1 MTPRSPKSKTKALK
15 AAKPLRTP
23 VTDISPD
30 EQIVGAPLLGKV
42 RSYDARAREMV
53 LSLEE
58 SLSAGDALRV
68 KGRETDLSQRVE
80 RICVGGRC
88 VQSAM
93 AGETVSVAVADRVRK
108 GDAVYKVRTS

>member
-1 MTPRSPKSKTKALK
+1 MPPKPPKKTALK
-15 AAKPLRTP
+15 RTP

-42 RSYDARAREMV
+42 VKYDAKSREMT

-58 SLSAGDALRV
+58 PLSAGDALRV
-68 KGRETDLSQRVE
+68 KGKETDLSQRAE
-80 RICVGGRC
+80 RLCVGGRC

-93 AGETVSVAVADRVRK
+93 AGETVAVSVADRVRK
-108 GDAVYKVRTS
+108 GDAVYKVRSS

>member
-1 MTPRSPKSKTKALK
+1 MPPKPLKKAKAALK
-15 AAKPLRTP
+15 RTP
-23 VTDISPD
+23 VSDIAPE

-42 RSYDARAREMV
+42 AAYDAKKREMT

-58 SLSAGDALRV
+58 PLSAGDALRV

-80 RICVGGRC
+80 RLCVGGRC

-93 AGETVSVAVADRVRK
+93 AGETVAVSVADRVRK